1 MRRMVPGPPFLIYSD
16 PSGRRELLEL
26 GEDTAS
32 VTIGRRR
39 GCDLALIWD
48 DQVSRLHAELVRF
61 GREWVLQD
69 DGLSHNGTFLNGER
83 VRGRRRLRAGD
94 SITVGVTVIEVCGP
108 EATAAGTRDSGAGQP
123 PVAPTPAQRRTLT
136 ALCRPLLADPRA
148 APATNQV
155 IAEELTLSVETVK
168 GTMSA
173 LFERYGLS
181 ALPQNEKR
189 VVLAQRALSDARSA

>member
-1 MRRMVPGPPFLIYSD
+1 MPSGPPFLIYSD

-39 GCDLALIWD
+39 GCDLALVWD

-61 GREWVLQD
+61 GGDWVLQD

-83 VRGRRRLRAGD
+83 VRGRRRLRPGD

-108 EATAAGTRDSGAGQP
+108 EATAAGTRDADATAP
-123 PVAPTPAQRRTLT
+123 PVALTPAQRRVLA
-136 ALCRPLLADPRA
+136 ALCRPLRADPRGT
-148 APATNQV
+148 PATNQA
-155 IAEELTLSVETVK
+155 IAAELTLSVDTVK

-173 LFERYGLS
+173 LFERYGLT
-181 ALPQNEKR
+181 ALAQNEKR
-189 VVLAQRALSDARSA
+189 AVLAQRALSDVRSA